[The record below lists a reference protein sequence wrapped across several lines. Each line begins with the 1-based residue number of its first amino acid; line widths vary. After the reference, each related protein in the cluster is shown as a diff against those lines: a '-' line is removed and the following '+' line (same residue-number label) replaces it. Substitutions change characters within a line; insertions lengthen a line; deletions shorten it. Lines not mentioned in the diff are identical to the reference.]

1 MLVEVGVEVP
11 GDPVGGEVGDGAEV
25 LPVRGVLAVTLQPH
39 ALVLKTQQALH
50 SDVPDRDALTSSGFP
65 ALILFSNADLIV

>member
-25 LPVRGVLAVTLQPH
+25 LPVGGVLAVALEPH
-39 ALVLKTQQALH
+39 ALVLTTHQPLH
-50 SDVPDRDALTSSGFP
+50 RDRIGTHLP
-65 ALILFSNADLIV
+65 ARAFQH

>member
-25 LPVRGVLAVTLQPH
+25 LPVRGVLAVTLEPH
-39 ALVLKTQQALH
+39 ALVLTTQHQSLH
-50 SDVPDRDALTSSGFP
+50 RDLVTG
-65 ALILFSNADLIV
+65 